1 MNLKTRIIVAILFAS
16 TIGLIIQLISSS
28 AEIKKQGEKDLISKS
43 SAILSRLEKARDF
56 VASQGGLEQTIQTI
70 KEQFPDG
77 KLSDEAKLKVIKQVP
92 IFASLKIGSEDAEK
106 EGYEF
111 RVFSEHPRKE
121 KNKAT
126 PEELDI
132 LKKFE
137 NDPNLGQLVESAD
150 NKLYVYRPV
159 RLSKKMGC
167 LNCHGAPATSPWGNG
182 KDILGYQMEDWQD
195 NYLHAVFTIIQS
207 KDEINQQAKEALIL
221 IVLTGIGGVMVSLAV
236 GFLLTRNA
244 LEDLKKV
251 NSELNTVGS
260 ELYNASQ
267 EISNSSQSLS
277 VAATEAAASIEETS
291 ASTEEVSSMIQLN
304 ANNSVQ
310 AKSLAE
316 ECQSLAKE
324 GKHQV
329 EDLIKSMND
338 ISESSKKIEEIITV
352 IDDIAFQTN
361 LLALNAAVEA
371 ARAGEQG
378 KGFAVV
384 ADAVRALAQRS
395 SVSAKEISTLIKESV
410 EKIGAGYNVAKDSGD
425 SLNRIVNAVE
435 KVTTL
440 NVEIANA
447 SNEQSQGMSS
457 INKSVLELDKLTQQ
471 NAASAEETAAS
482 SELLNSKAKQLHQ
495 QMLILKEIIEGKF
508 QPSSTKANNN
518 QDQKIS

>member
-16 TIGLIIQLISSS
+16 TIGLVIQIFFSSR
-28 AEIKKQGEKDLISKS
+28 ELKKQGEKDLIAKS

-56 VASQGGLEQTIQTI
+56 VAAQGGLENIINTI
-70 KEQFPDG
+70 KKDFPDG
-77 KLSDEAKLKVIKQVP
+77 KLNEDARLKVLNQVP

-111 RVFSEHPRKE
+111 RVFSNEPRKE

-126 PEELDI
+126 PEEKEILARFAADSQLEQIVSSLDDKVI
-132 LKKFE
+132 
-137 NDPNLGQLVESAD
+137 
-150 NKLYVYRPV
+150 VYRPV
-159 RLSKKMGC
+159 RLSQKMGC
-167 LNCHGAPATSPWGNG
+167 LTCHGAPATSPWGNG
-182 KDILGYQMEDWQD
+182 KDILGYTMENWQD
-195 NYLHAVFTIIQS
+195 NHLHAVFAIIQS
-207 KDEINQQAKEALIL
+207 KSAINAEAQRATFL
-221 IVLTGIGGVMVSLAV
+221 IVAVGTVGACLALLI
-236 GFLLTRNA
+236 GFLLTRTTI
-244 LEDLKKV
+244 EDLKKV
-251 NSELNTVGS
+251 NSELNAVGT

-304 ANNSVQ
+304 ATNSDQ
-310 AKSLAE
+310 AKVLSE
-316 ECQSLAKE
+316 ECQARAVE
-324 GKHQV
+324 GKRHVQ
-329 EDLIKSMND
+329 DLINSMND
-338 ISESSKKIEEIITV
+338 ISQSSKQIEEIISV

-384 ADAVRALAQRS
+384 ADAVRSLAQRS
-395 SVSAKEISTLIKESV
+395 SVSAKEISSLIKESV
-410 EKIGAGYNVAKDSGD
+410 EKIDSGYNIAKESGE
-425 SLNRIVNAVE
+425 SLNRIVSAVE

-447 SNEQSQGMSS
+447 SNEQAQGMTT

-482 SELLNSKAKQLHQ
+482 SDLLNTKAKQLHL
-495 QMLILKEIIEGKF
+495 QMAILKEIIEGKN
-508 QPSSTKANNN
+508 SSSKNHSGALES
-518 QDQKIS
+518 KIS